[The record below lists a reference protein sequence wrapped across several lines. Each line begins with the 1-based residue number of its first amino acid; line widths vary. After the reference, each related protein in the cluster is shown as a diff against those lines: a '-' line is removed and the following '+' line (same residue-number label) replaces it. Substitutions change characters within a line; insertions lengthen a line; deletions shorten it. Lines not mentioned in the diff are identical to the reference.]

1 MTDQG
6 RPDRTMR
13 IDINPADIDLGGGV
27 KQDQPSRHVSGRWRV
42 RSSER
47 STPFFK
53 LLESVYDAVFITR
66 LDGKILECNERASE
80 FFQLPSQQLTGQNMV
95 NLISGATP
103 QLMETIQENL
113 QDRKYMLIE
122 ARCKRAD
129 NTSFAAEIAV
139 NKIELDA
146 KGQLC
151 FFVRDVTVRQ
161 QALSDL
167 KDANER
173 LQAHDRARMEF
184 VSNVSHEL
192 RTPLT
197 SMIYGIGNMLRGVVG
212 PIPDKVVLYLE
223 RLQSDCQRLIATV
236 NDILDMRQLENK
248 TLVLT
253 KRVVPLSAVIRDG
266 AEALLIQADAKR
278 IAIKF
283 AFPEKELFCQCDE
296 QKIER
301 VVLNIVGNA
310 VKFTPAGG
318 EICIRLEVAEAV
330 PGEEGGRSAVISVCD
345 TGMGIPS
352 DVLPKLTRRYFR
364 VGDHVTGTGLGLAIS
379 REIVEIHG
387 GRMSFASPVP
397 GTACGTAVYITLPLV
412 EAPLV
417 LAWSQEQAFLDF
429 LQYEIP
435 LRGYALQIASSAG
448 DAIQR
453 TGLVKASVLIID
465 ARISDMD
472 VRDVVMQLRENS
484 ATQRLPVIV
493 VGMTRLARADVEFYR
508 NFGIF
513 YHSLPW
519 GANEL
524 AHALSMAVRGKL
536 R

>member
-13 IDINPADIDLGGGV
+13 IDINPADIDLGGKV
-27 KQDQPSRHVSGRWRV
+27 KQDQPPRQVSGRWRV

-66 LDGKILECNERASE
+66 LDGKILECNERACE
-80 FFQLPSQQLTGQNMV
+80 FFQQPSTSLTGQNVV
-95 NLISGATP
+95 NLISGATA

-122 ARCKRAD
+122 ARCKRGD
-129 NTSFAAEIAV
+129 TTSFAAEIAV

-197 SMIYGIGNMLRGVVG
+197 SMMYGIGNMLRGVVG

-236 NDILDMRQLENK
+236 NDILDMRQIENK

-253 KRVVPLSAVIRDG
+253 KRVVPLSAVVRDG

-278 IAIKF
+278 IAIAF
-283 AFPEKELFCQCDE
+283 DFPEKELFCQCDE

-310 VKFTPAGG
+310 VKFTPPGG
-318 EICIRLEVAEAV
+318 QIRVSIE
-330 PGEEGGRSAVISVCD
+330 RSNACENGDSPSAIIAVCD
-345 TGMGIPS
+345 TGMGIPA

-364 VGDHVTGTGLGLAIS
+364 VGDHVSGTGLGLAIS

-397 GTACGTAVYITLPLV
+397 GTTCGTAVYIALPIV
-412 EAPLV
+412 DAPLV
-417 LAWSQEQAFLDF
+417 LAWSQEQSFLDF
-429 LQYEIP
+429 LQREIP
-435 LRGYALQIASSAG
+435 LRGYTLLVASSAH

-453 TGLVKASVLIID
+453 TGQLKASVLIVD
-465 ARISDMD
+465 ARIADMD
-472 VRDVVMQLRENS
+472 VRDLVMQLRENS
-484 ATQRLPVIV
+484 AMQRLPVIV
-493 VGMTRLARADVEFYR
+493 VGMTRLARSDVEFYR

-519 GANEL
+519 GSNEI
-524 AHALSMAVRGKL
+524 AHALAMAVRGKL